1 MPAATPIKMTAEQ
14 KEAQIMNEIRKNN
27 AKFEPRSLF
36 GKILYPKC
44 ISIDSYLKRHFHKP

>member
-27 AKFEPRSLF
+27 AKFEPRFETTFF
-36 GKILYPKC
+36 GNFFGIAFKTN
-44 ISIDSYLKRHFHKP
+44 